1 MRASGLLWGIVFIV
15 LGGLVLLHN
24 LNILD
29 VDWYIVWK
37 CWPLLLIFWGISLL
51 MKKEGSRWYTVAFI
65 IFMILML
72 VAAVAAF
79 EWFNGDRD
87 DHWDFR
93 WSDATNQTFS
103 EPYEHTIER
112 ASFSLE
118 SGAGKFFIDGT
129 TDQLIEASTQVSFGR
144 YAFHHSRSDDAANLS
159 LSLKGRSRG
168 WNFGRMR
175 NRADIKLNAQ
185 PVWDIDVGVGASAI
199 DFDLTP
205 YNVSRLRIDAGAASL
220 KVKLGDRSDETRV
233 RVHAG
238 ASSLRIE
245 VPSSAGCEV
254 RTNTA
259 LSGKS
264 FHGFEKISRGNYQT
278 ENFDNA
284 AKKIY
289 IDVDAGVSSIKVERY

>member
-1 MRASGLLWGIVFIV
+1 MRTSGLFWGIVFLV

-24 LNILD
+24 LNVLD

-37 CWPLLLIFWGISLL
+37 CWPILLIFWGISLL
-51 MKKEGSRWYTVAFI
+51 IKKEGSRWYTVAFI
-65 IFMILML
+65 IFIVLML
-72 VAAVAAF
+72 VAAIAAF
-79 EWFNGDRD
+79 EWFDGNID
-87 DHWDFR
+87 DHWDFK
-93 WSDATNQTFS
+93 WGDATNQTFS
-103 EPYEHTIER
+103 EPYENTIER
-112 ASFSLE
+112 ASFTLE

-129 TDQLIEASTQVSFGR
+129 TDQLIDASTQLNFGR
-144 YAFHHSRSDDAANLS
+144 YAFNNSRSGDAANVS
-159 LSLKGRSRG
+159 LSLKGRSSG
-168 WNFGRMR
+168 WGFGRVR
-175 NRADIKLNAQ
+175 NRADIKLNVQ

-205 YNVSRLRIDAGAASL
+205 YKVSRLRIDAGAASL

-245 VPSSAGCEV
+245 VPSSVGCEV

-264 FHGFEKISRGNYQT
+264 LHGFDKISRGNYQT
-278 ENFDNA
+278 DNFDNA
-284 AKKIY
+284 TKRIY

>member
-1 MRASGLLWGIVFIV
+1 MRVSGLFWGIIFLV

-37 CWPLLLIFWGISLL
+37 CWPVLLIFWGISMLI
-51 MKKEGSRWYTVAFI
+51 KKEGARWYTVAFI
-65 IFMILML
+65 IFIVLML

-79 EWFNGDRD
+79 EWLNGNIDDR
-87 DHWDFR
+87 WDFK
-93 WSDATNQTFS
+93 WSEATDQTFT
-103 EPYEHTIER
+103 EPYENTIER
-112 ASFSLE
+112 ASFTLE
-118 SGAGKFFIDGT
+118 SGAGKFYIDGT
-129 TDQLIEASTQVSFGR
+129 TDQLIDASTQLNFGR
-144 YAFHHSRSDDAANLS
+144 YAFNHSRSSDAASVS

-175 NRADIKLNAQ
+175 NRADIKLNPQ
-185 PVWDIDVGVGASAI
+185 PVWDIDLSVGASGI

-205 YNVSRLRIDAGAASL
+205 YKVSRMRVDAGAASL

-238 ASSLRIE
+238 ASTLRIE
-245 VPSSAGCEV
+245 VPLSVGCEV

-264 FHGFEKISRGNYQT
+264 LHGFDKTSRGNYQT
-278 ENFDNA
+278 ENFDTA
-284 AKKIY
+284 PKKIY
-289 IDVDAGVSSIKVERY
+289 IEVDAGVSSIRVERY